1 MVNRRIDV
9 PAAKRRIRQ
18 LAEDALLEYY
28 EELNEGG
35 DPCDPTCIALL
46 ARHDALMDAL
56 DQIEPTY
63 KVLRWERADWT
74 S

>member
-1 MVNRRIDV
+1 M

-18 LAEDALLEYY
+18 LAEDCLLEYY
-28 EELNEGG
+28 EELQATG
-35 DPCDPTCIALL
+35 DANDPTCVALL